1 MEGRRG
7 KTFLWRG
14 GGARLSYGGEEGQDF
29 LMEGRRGKTFT
40 SLVSLATSSL
50 PYYCTIIRALKT
62 VRVAKVKYVVWSPDM
77 SHVALLGR
85 NGEVHSKWCPSV
97 IDVCAPPISPG
108 DLQSQAADG
117 VHCERECEG
126 EECRV
131 G

>member
-7 KTFLWRG
+7 KTFLWIWRG
-14 GGARLSYGGEEGQDF
+14 GGARLSYGGEEGQYF
-29 LMEGRRGKTFT
+29 YLSGF
-40 SLVSLATSSL
+40 SCNIIL
-50 PYYCTIIRALKT
+50 YYCTIIRALKT

-85 NGEVHSKWCPSV
+85 NGEVHSKWCPPV